1 MEAVTDFIFL
11 GSKITADSDQS
22 REIKRHLLLARKAKT
37 KRQCIKKQG
46 HHLDDKRY
54 RQNYDFSSNHI

>member
-1 MEAVTDFIFL
+1 METVIDFIFL

-22 REIKRHLLLARKAKT
+22 HEIKIYLLLARKAMT

-54 RQNYDFSSNHI
+54 VKL